1 MLTILTISALHMSS
15 SLYAYA
21 SPEEV
26 FSMPAT
32 QAEQA
37 AWEEEPSEPAWQEMP
52 AEPVQN
58 TESPVPVMMDQSSSS
73 RGRVFYKYGEMKTV
87 APAPEVQIPTIPS
100 DETTYGDAMQPSDAV
115 IAEPVSDTPVY
126 EPEPQPLTD
135 EELLIA
141 DMPEPM
147 QTAES
152 GWKMPAIPMPL
163 MMAGGG
169 MLLFI
174 IGYWIWRIIPRFKT
188 TMSKE
193 AVSPPPEDLKTIDT
207 NQMARLK
214 TALGEEEK

>member
-1 MLTILTISALHMSS
+1 MLTILTISALHISS

-26 FSMPAT
+26 FSMPAA
-32 QAEQA
+32 QEEQA
-37 AWEEEPSEPAWQEMP
+37 AWEEIPTEPAYEEVT
-52 AEPVQN
+52 AEPVQETEN
-58 TESPVPVMMDQSSSS
+58 TPPAMEQSSSS
-73 RGRVFYKYGEMKTV
+73 RERVFYKYGEMKTV
-87 APAPEVQIPTIPS
+87 APAPTAKAPMIPADEAAGADGIESS
-100 DETTYGDAMQPSDAV
+100 DVV

-126 EPEPQPLTD
+126 EPEPVPLTD
-135 EELLIA
+135 EELLVA
-141 DMPEPM
+141 DLPEPV
-147 QTAES
+147 QAAES

-163 MMAGGG
+163 MMAGGF
-169 MLLFI
+169 MFLFI

-193 AVSPPPEDLKTIDT
+193 AVSPPPVDLKTIDA